1 MNDKIQYWLDL
12 AQYDLD
18 TAQAMLETKRYLYV
32 GFMCHQVIE
41 KTLKAIITKNDIETL
56 PPKIHHLVRLAEK
69 ANIINNLSANDKM
82 ILFSLN
88 PLNIEAR
95 YPSYKDSIYKSL
107 ENNNDC
113 SKILDDTRGLFQCL
127 KGML

>member
-1 MNDKIQYWLDL
+1 MNEKINYWLEL

-18 TAQAMLETKRYLYV
+18 TAKAMLDTKRYLYV

-41 KTLKAIITKNDIETL
+41 KTLKAIITKNNIDTL

-69 ANIINNLSANDKM
+69 ANIFNDLNDENKM

-88 PLNIEAR
+88 PLNVEAR
-95 YPSYKDSIYKSL
+95 YPSYKDSIYKA
-107 ENNNDC
+107 
-113 SKILDDTRGLFQCL
+113 LDDKNCNKIYKDTRSLFQCL
-127 KGML
+127 KKML